1 MDFAAYDF
9 GASGDHGKGE
19 HASQNQ
25 QHSID
30 GAVDFFSFADVPH
43 DYHANNDPTT
53 MNMDYSQDLGSSF
66 TMAQFGDHDAQQL
79 HNNIMLQGHGHV
91 GHSTQYDMSPAH
103 TPLNRPHGM
112 GSMFGEDEDFFSPLL
127 SPAIGPSSSSAS
139 YQPNNTIEPLTS
151 PALHSQQQ
159 GMENVLQQRLDM
171 IEHQQQQLRS
181 AHPHIPANVHT
192 TTTTTTTTTSVST
205 ETATYPRKLAP
216 STSSKASNNDNNND
230 NAFIAPATPSLL
242 MRLGQQGGKTNDMTS
257 NNNNTTTPKIT
268 AQHQPPPTSAISSS
282 SSVDNMASLPAA
294 MLEMRPMPTRK
305 QSLPATSKRRRI
317 SRTSAAFTSPAL
329 APTTMHISP
338 RVHPTTTSG
347 TDPTIAALVSP
358 AALRPQASTA
368 SPRALKP
375 LISPSLKPNGKRLT
389 AIDEEVAAAALAS
402 KSNYQNMREGK
413 AKSLGIEFSTSFQS
427 GVENRRSAHKAAE
440 QKRRDTL
447 KQSFDALRKEIA
459 DALVEQQ
466 QQEGE
471 EEPTTGDDQGG
482 VQERRESKEK
492 EVKQMSKVV
501 LIQHSY
507 EYILRLKE
515 ENRRKDQEM
524 ACLQQELDSLRK
536 QLDSSK

>member
-1 MDFAAYDF
+1 
-9 GASGDHGKGE
+9 
-19 HASQNQ
+19 
-25 QHSID
+25 
-30 GAVDFFSFADVPH
+30 
-43 DYHANNDPTT
+43 
-53 MNMDYSQDLGSSF
+53 
-66 TMAQFGDHDAQQL
+66 
-79 HNNIMLQGHGHV
+79 
-91 GHSTQYDMSPAH
+91 
-103 TPLNRPHGM
+103 
-112 GSMFGEDEDFFSPLL
+112 
-127 SPAIGPSSSSAS
+127 
-139 YQPNNTIEPLTS
+139 
-151 PALHSQQQ
+151 
-159 GMENVLQQRLDM
+159 M

-181 AHPHIPANVHT
+181 AHPHMPPSANAHT
-192 TTTTTTTTTSVST
+192 TTSSHQSSATAQSQPITTTSSST
-205 ETATYPRKLAP
+205 ISKEAIYPRKLAP
-216 STSSKASNNDNNND
+216 SSAASSSSKASNNNSND
-230 NAFIAPATPSLL
+230 DHAFIAPATPSLL
-242 MRLGQQGGKTNDMTS
+242 MRLGQQGGKSNDKPSMAT
-257 NNNNTTTPKIT
+257 NNNATSKIT
-268 AQHQPPPTSAISSS
+268 AQHQPPSSAISSSSS

-294 MLEMRPMPTRK
+294 MLEMRPAPTRK
-305 QSLPATSKRRRI
+305 QSLPATTTKRRRI

-329 APTTMHISP
+329 APTAMHMSP
-338 RVHPTTTSG
+338 RVHPTTPSG

-358 AALRPQASTA
+358 AALRPQSSTA

-375 LISPSLKPNGKRLT
+375 LISPSLQPNGKRLT
-389 AIDEEVAAAALAS
+389 AIEEEVAAAALAS

-466 QQEGE
+466 RQE
-471 EEPTTGDDQGG
+471 EEEEVAKDD

-524 ACLQQELDSLRK
+524 ALLQQELDSLRK
-536 QLDSSK
+536 QINSSK